1 MEDGHLS
8 RQAMTGEDAC
18 PPLNRPARST
28 PSAIIDKIL
37 QRSLAATNA
46 EFDMKCLYLMAGGF
60 VLLAA
65 AFTLPAS
72 AQFQIAT
79 AGRDYSFT
87 ISTTQPWTDTGVDLQ
102 TGDVLQIHSSSGE
115 TCDPAGVNGGP
126 GTGLPVVSAPA
137 GALIA
142 RLQSQ
147 GVPVLVGS
155 GKQLKVD
162 EPGHLFL
169 GVNTAGAPPCSG
181 SFAIKIHIAPAVSSA
196 APAAANSLTA
206 NSPASTSSS
215 SSPTSTPASSST
227 DTQKSAP
234 AQDIKSKL
242 ASAAQVFLAGQFG
255 TGATP
260 STASSSAVP
269 AGSDVA
275 SPASAPAAS
284 TTTPVALKVS
294 SGKLDSGLEKNIDG
308 LPRRVNDEFQNQ
320 GDMVNFVLVGSEQQ
334 VKDALD
340 AASWRIADTDNKEA
354 VLKAVL
360 ETYQKKD
367 YLQMPM
373 STLYLFGRKQDYGYE
388 LAQAY
393 SVVASRH
400 HFRIWKAPVTWNG
413 QTVWAGAGTHDIGF
427 EKDQRNGKVTHKIDP
442 AVDGERDNIGQTLQT
457 SGKVKSLYYYLPP
470 DPVQGAKNAT
480 GGGYHSDGRILVV
493 VLQ

>member
-1 MEDGHLS
+1 MKSLS
-8 RQAMTGEDAC
+8 
-18 PPLNRPARST
+18 
-28 PSAIIDKIL
+28 
-37 QRSLAATNA
+37 
-46 EFDMKCLYLMAGGF
+46 LMAGGF

-65 AFTLPAS
+65 VFNLPAS

-115 TCDPAGVNGGP
+115 TCDPAGVSGGP
-126 GTGLPVVSAPA
+126 GTGLPVISAPA

-147 GVPVLVGS
+147 GIPVLVGG
-155 GKQLKVD
+155 GKQLKAD

-181 SFAIKIHIAPAVSSA
+181 SFAVKIHIAAGVAPTV
-196 APAAANSLTA
+196 PAAANSLTA
-206 NSPASTSSS
+206 NSAASTSSS
-215 SSPTSTPASSST
+215 VASTPAASSA
-227 DTQKSAP
+227 DAQKAAP

-242 ASAAQVFLAGQFG
+242 ASAAQVFLSGQFG

-260 STASSSAVP
+260 STATSSSSSVVP
-269 AGSDVA
+269 AGSDVV

-284 TTTPVALKVS
+284 TTGAVALKVS

-413 QTVWAGAGTHDIGF
+413 QTMWAGAGTHDIGF

-442 AVDGERDNIGQTLQT
+442 AVDGERDNIGQTLQA
-457 SGKVKSLYYYLPP
+457 SGKVKSLYYYLPARSSA
-470 DPVQGAKNAT
+470 G
-480 GGGYHSDGRILVV
+480 S
-493 VLQ
+493 